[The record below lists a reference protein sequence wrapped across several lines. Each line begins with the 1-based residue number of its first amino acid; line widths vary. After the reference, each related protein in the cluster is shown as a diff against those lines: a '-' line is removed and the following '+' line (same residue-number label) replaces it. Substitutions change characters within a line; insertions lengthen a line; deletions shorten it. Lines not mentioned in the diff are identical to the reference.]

1 LDFVSSKFSGRK
13 KAAILLVA
21 MGVEASAL
29 VMKELAEEE
38 IEMLTREIANLGSVP
53 SEVIES
59 ISNEFREMVVAHEYM
74 AVGGMEYA
82 LQLLEEALGHTKALE
97 IVRKV
102 QRSMEMIGFKILK
115 KLDPEQL
122 LNFIQKEHP
131 QTIALVLTQLDP
143 QQAAF
148 VLSNLPDETRNEVI
162 YRFATMDRVSF
173 EMIKEVERVLES
185 RVDVSLHGSQI
196 GGVHSTAEVL
206 NWVGQSVEK
215 SILREIAEKSPEL
228 AEEIKN
234 LMFTFEDVVLM
245 DDRSIQRVLRDIRIQ
260 ELALALKS
268 TTPEVKKRVLQ
279 NMSERAQVMV
289 EEEIKYMGPVKLS
302 DVELAQQRIVD
313 IVRKLEEDG
322 EVVIAG
328 PGEKE
333 EIIV

>member
-1 LDFVSSKFSGRK
+1 
-13 KAAILLVA
+13 
-21 MGVEASAL
+21 M
-29 VMKELAEEE
+29 
-38 IEMLTREIANLGSVP
+38 
-53 SEVIES
+53 
-59 ISNEFREMVVAHEYM
+59 
-74 AVGGMEYA
+74 
-82 LQLLEEALGHTKALE
+82 
-97 IVRKV
+97 
-102 QRSMEMIGFKILK
+102 
-115 KLDPEQL
+115 
-122 LNFIQKEHP
+122 
-131 QTIALVLTQLDP
+131 
-143 QQAAF
+143 
-148 VLSNLPDETRNEVI
+148 
-162 YRFATMDRVSF
+162 
-173 EMIKEVERVLES
+173 
-185 RVDVSLHGSQI
+185 
-196 GGVHSTAEVL
+196 
-206 NWVGQSVEK
+206 
-215 SILREIAEKSPEL
+215 REIAEKSPEL

>member
-1 LDFVSSKFSGRK
+1 MDFVSSKFSGRK

-102 QRSMEMIGFKILK
+102 QRSMEMIGFKVLK